1 MKAIDPKAI
10 SLKVT
15 NPKGTNPTAN
25 KTATAITAIHVTT
38 AKGPTAPTAKTGAAM
53 PIHAIMCNAK
63 LAKTTSRKEKKTR
76 KIRYATMQHRAT
88 TMHCVKEATPETNVK
103 TDSETK
109 VISPETMT
117 MRKAETTPDQ
127 RPKRNSLLICLL
139 ATLFFSCTQPA
150 LYDQYQPIEN
160 AVWEKNK
167 EYYFSFQ
174 VSDISVPYDV
184 TLEIRNNNLYPFQDL
199 WVFYSEEQP
208 IGPLKRDTLQCMLAD
223 NRGKWHGKGI
233 SLFQSSFP
241 LRKRYTFSHTGQ
253 YTFSIRQGMRNDSLP
268 GIQEIGMRVIQSP

>member
-1 MKAIDPKAI
+1 
-10 SLKVT
+10 
-15 NPKGTNPTAN
+15 
-25 KTATAITAIHVTT
+25 
-38 AKGPTAPTAKTGAAM
+38 
-53 PIHAIMCNAK
+53 
-63 LAKTTSRKEKKTR
+63 
-76 KIRYATMQHRAT
+76 
-88 TMHCVKEATPETNVK
+88 
-103 TDSETK
+103 
-109 VISPETMT
+109 MT

-127 RPKRNSLLICLL
+127 RPKRNFLLICLL

-241 LRKRYTFSHTGQ
+241 LRKRYTFSHKGQ